1 VLPTPQVAGFYDIK
15 FILVIQLMIF
25 WTMKLCIMVGK
36 YNVSEEPVTFSFRL
50 EEAAVW
56 WR

>member
-50 EEAAVW
+50 EEAAI
-56 WR
+56 